1 MNERLKNAIKLINN
15 TLKEIDNRREC
26 KFNAKPSPEL
36 SAKSLAAS
44 ESRAAMKQVEDFL
57 NDAEE
62 LNKVRSFLSLGDKYW
77 GK

>member
-1 MNERLKNAIKLINN
+1 MNERLKGAVKLIRD
-15 TLKEIDNRREC
+15 TLEEIDNRREYAY
-26 KFNAKPSPEL
+26 NAKPSPEL

-62 LNKVRSFLSLGDKYW
+62 INKVRSFLSLGDKYW